1 MPSNGSLS
9 GSGANLRYTPFGNF
23 AGSDSFE
30 FRVRDDTGTEVT
42 GIVSITVIA
51 VATPSAVAPIQV
63 PQVDSTPTQP
73 TPLATVQATGSDLGE
88 SGGTPQS
95 EMNSLQPPMNDESPA
110 VPASTEPTVNRG
122 LRRPVLYLP
131 SGIATSSSPT
141 PSFTWSVVEEAV
153 AYQIQITSTTSFL
166 YDLVENAFVQ
176 ETTHISTSLEAGV
189 YLWRVRSL
197 DANGDA
203 SLWSDVRMLTILR
216 TPLLT
221 ESS

>member
-1 MPSNGSLS
+1 
-9 GSGANLRYTPFGNF
+9 
-23 AGSDSFE
+23 
-30 FRVRDDTGTEVT
+30 
-42 GIVSITVIA
+42 
-51 VATPSAVAPIQV
+51 
-63 PQVDSTPTQP
+63 
-73 TPLATVQATGSDLGE
+73 
-88 SGGTPQS
+88 
-95 EMNSLQPPMNDESPA
+95 
-110 VPASTEPTVNRG
+110 
-122 LRRPVLYLP
+122 
-131 SGIATSSSPT
+131 
-141 PSFTWSVVEEAV
+141 VVEEAV